1 MFESNLK
8 SEIGITG
15 VYLISNLV
23 YLLFTVTFDTEYT
36 MFDDIKVFPLYK
48 LKLSRIYIRYTL
60 NMSGSDDSQTS
71 TS

>member
-1 MFESNLK
+1 MFQMFESNLK
-8 SEIGITG
+8 
-15 VYLISNLV
+15 LV